1 LLPAHLLFLATMS
14 SSPPAASV
22 EVSFPAGSPAK
33 ADASAAASSARARWT
48 AGANVFEYGAA
59 ANPEMAPIPVLVHPP
74 ALHESGPTRVIPFDI
89 NDTLDIDTQCTS
101 PNLMA
106 SFVRVVE
113 GESIATAAVA
123 TSQAFYV
130 IRGSGETSSAEHGVV
145 RWGAG
150 DLFVVPVTPGALT
163 HKCTSADSHGG
174 AALYWVHD
182 GPLMDYLG
190 VVPAAPKFAPTL
202 FERERML
209 AEVREIAHAAPAG
222 GERNRLGVLLGNKA
236 CDQTKTL
243 THVLWS
249 LLNSIPANDVQ
260 RPHRHNSVALDL
272 AVAAKPGVYTL
283 MGKEIDDKGEIIDPI
298 RCDWIPG
305 GVFVTPPGWW
315 HSHHNESD
323 EVAWVLPMQD
333 AGLYTHQRTLDIRFV
348 DDELALHRAGRIR
361 GSAFAV
367 TCKQYTEMVDLGAQV
382 PHEKVEGMKRVWS
395 REEVKGEGGGMRRV
409 ASYQRVGSAEK
420 IADEE

>member
-1 LLPAHLLFLATMS
+1 MS

-163 HKCTSADSHGG
+163 HKCTSADSH
-174 AALYWVHD
+174 L
-182 GPLMDYLG
+182 
-190 VVPAAPKFAPTL
+190 
-202 FERERML
+202 
-209 AEVREIAHAAPAG
+209 
-222 GERNRLGVLLGNKA
+222 
-236 CDQTKTL
+236 
-243 THVLWS
+243 S
-249 LLNSIPANDVQ
+249 LI
-260 RPHRHNSVALDL
+260 H
-272 AVAAKPGVYTL
+272 
-283 MGKEIDDKGEIIDPI
+283 I
-298 RCDWIPG
+298 
-305 GVFVTPPGWW
+305 
-315 HSHHNESD
+315 
-323 EVAWVLPMQD
+323 
-333 AGLYTHQRTLDIRFV
+333 
-348 DDELALHRAGRIR
+348 
-361 GSAFAV
+361 
-367 TCKQYTEMVDLGAQV
+367 
-382 PHEKVEGMKRVWS
+382 
-395 REEVKGEGGGMRRV
+395 
-409 ASYQRVGSAEK
+409 
-420 IADEE
+420 